1 MFCMLVILK
10 CFSRPTILLALWT
23 FVGEEVREMFCFN
36 MYGDTGFS
44 TVCEC
49 KAQSTR
55 KTSVFINCRELF
67 EVLRTSNILKQTQL
81 RKCKESYTLNISKFQ
96 GFQKLQKVRQNDVFR
111 DKEKCHSSKP
121 KIKPLPSISFQAKK
135 NGPI

>member
-10 CFSRPTILLALWT
+10 CFSRPTIILALWT

-55 KTSVFINCRELF
+55 KTSVFINCRKLF
-67 EVLRTSNILKQTQL
+67 EVLRTSNILKQTLCYFCTWQ
-81 RKCKESYTLNISKFQ
+81 KTLFHIDSGKQ
-96 GFQKLQKVRQNDVFR
+96 VRTWD
-111 DKEKCHSSKP
+111 
-121 KIKPLPSISFQAKK
+121 
-135 NGPI
+135 